1 MRTCFADPD
10 VTCAT
15 SYSQGS
21 IGAEILGS
29 SALRQYKMDLYIASD
44 FSIAS
49 DSMEKAENVFERSP
63 DSSNALRVASSGS
76 HDPGATVVEDPIDYD
91 CSGLL
96 RGGMFMLNNLPAS
109 VLLADISEAHLT
121 ALRDVILDIVSSK
134 GGEANKEVV
143 HALVDQRCEWIRQVP
158 KMKQQSLVASVLGSN
173 KSLFD
178 ISQKGVVRLVEP
190 SAEGRRSR

>member
-1 MRTCFADPD
+1 MLQEVPRFSADRARSSASLPGHCGFCHGCHALASCAKSSLQLLPRAQSLLVMRTCFADPD

-29 SALRQYKMDLYIASD
+29 SALRKYKMDLYMASD

-76 HDPGATVVEDPIDYD
+76 HDPGATVV
-91 CSGLL
+91 G
-96 RGGMFMLNNLPAS
+96 
-109 VLLADISEAHLT
+109 H
-121 ALRDVILDIVSSK
+121 
-134 GGEANKEVV
+134 V
-143 HALVDQRCEWIRQVP
+143 HAE
-158 KMKQQSLVASVLGSN
+158 
-173 KSLFD
+173 
-178 ISQKGVVRLVEP
+178 
-190 SAEGRRSR
+190 